1 MVPLFYPPTKLVA
14 PPLLQQE
21 RLGPPAAR
29 GRGGTPNWVALGGTG
44 GLSPRRGPQEQKAAD
59 RSWRTGAGK
68 AAAAAAD
75 RRLLQARQPDCKRMS
90 SSCELGGCEPTAF
103 QRLSRPADLLRALNK
118 AHRLQTRAAAPCR
131 LTQGLQTLGQPPG
144 SAPRPPIHPPSQVET
159 PAGFQNSEL
168 TPKTIRVKHSVTKI
182 SANRDG

>member
-1 MVPLFYPPTKLVA
+1 M
-14 PPLLQQE
+14 LQQE

-90 SSCELGGCEPTAF
+90 SSSELGGCEPTAF

-144 SAPRPPIHPPSQVET
+144 SAPRPPIHPLLKWRPQRVFRTYAQDHPSEALGHEDSSQ
-159 PAGFQNSEL
+159 SRWL
-168 TPKTIRVKHSVTKI
+168 TRPQTART
-182 SANRDG
+182 A